1 MQLFV
6 FNIPQKSK
14 LFKCYFYMCISQ
26 LVINTEGITSISQA
40 EDKLTEIEQ
49 LAKDTHS
56 QLDKLSEQKKSAENI
71 ISVAERY
78 FKKYGVFEKGK
89 QYPKA
94 KQQADKALLAEFSI
108 KKPNDISEFKENVQ
122 GYSDKIEALQNTLSE
137 VKAKAESYH
146 SIIDTYK
153 FSSDID
159 YISRLVKAARDK
171 MDEQEQAKLKSLES
185 ETYEIYY
192 PNDKNF
198 IPYKE
203 HSTPPNIDNYYNPYG
218 GNWIDADGDDIGMK
232 LENVY
237 QTNSLSIG
245 TVILVKKQTE
255 QKAYYVDEI
264 GFKPMPNFAKSHSEQ
279 QKKLQE
285 EKQNQT
291 AVKKKSHGR

>member
-1 MQLFV
+1 
-6 FNIPQKSK
+6 
-14 LFKCYFYMCISQ
+14 
-26 LVINTEGITSISQA
+26 
-40 EDKLTEIEQ
+40 
-49 LAKDTHS
+49 
-56 QLDKLSEQKKSAENI
+56 
-71 ISVAERY
+71 
-78 FKKYGVFEKGK
+78 
-89 QYPKA
+89 
-94 KQQADKALLAEFSI
+94 
-108 KKPNDISEFKENVQ
+108 
-122 GYSDKIEALQNTLSE
+122 
-137 VKAKAESYH
+137 
-146 SIIDTYK
+146 
-153 FSSDID
+153 
-159 YISRLVKAARDK
+159 

-203 HSTPPNIDNYYNPYG
+203 HSTPPNIDNYYNAGG
-218 GNWIDADGDDIGMK
+218 GNWVYVDGDDIGMK